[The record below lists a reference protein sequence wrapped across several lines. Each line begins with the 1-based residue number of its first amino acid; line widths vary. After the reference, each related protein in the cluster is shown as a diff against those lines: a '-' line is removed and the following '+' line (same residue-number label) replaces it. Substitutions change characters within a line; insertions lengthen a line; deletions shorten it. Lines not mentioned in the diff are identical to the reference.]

1 MNLREYHLTDHYRE
15 RKDQRGSIL
24 AVFSAKEAFEG
35 YDADQVKKR
44 LKDAFQAKL
53 DQALKEVESLG
64 SGEKVPSNVFK
75 IIKVFSPVV
84 VRDGKKFIT
93 NVKVST
99 TKGKETK
106 DLYGNLFVCALR
118 GNSLTTLMLV
128 KDSEDLEAKL
138 KAHAERI
145 AGSNFKVV
153 VANTPTP
160 VTEFDVK
167 ELMDG
172 KNIELK
178 DAKVKKE
185 DLPYKIRT
193 DYRQGAKLVHDEYG
207 TGTIQNTSAG
217 IKGQP
222 NQQGKLDWV
231 DVDFGPYVKSGKEY
245 KYRRIPNVYANAYWL
260 DKK

>member
-1 MNLREYHLTDHYRE
+1 MST
-15 RKDQRGSIL
+15 
-24 AVFSAKEAFEG
+24 
-35 YDADQVKKR
+35 
-44 LKDAFQAKL
+44 
-53 DQALKEVESLG
+53 
-64 SGEKVPSNVFK
+64 
-75 IIKVFSPVV
+75 III
-84 VRDGKKFIT
+84 DGKKFTT

-153 VANTPTP
+153 VADTPTP
-160 VTEFDVK
+160 TVEFDIE

-172 KNIELK
+172 KKIELK
-178 DAKVKKE
+178 DASKQEE
-185 DLPYKIRT
+185 DLPYKVRT
-193 DYRQGAKLVHDEYG
+193 DYRQGANFTHDEYG
-207 TGTIQNTSAG
+207 TGKIVNTSSG

-231 DVDFGPYVKSGKEY
+231 DVDFGKPFYKGGKMQRV
-245 KYRRIPNVYANAYWL
+245 RRISNVYAKAYWL